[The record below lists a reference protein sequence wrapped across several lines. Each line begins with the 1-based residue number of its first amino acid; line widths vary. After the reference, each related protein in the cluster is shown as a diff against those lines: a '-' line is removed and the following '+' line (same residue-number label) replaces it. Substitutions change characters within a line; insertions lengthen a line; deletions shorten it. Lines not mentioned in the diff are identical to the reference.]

1 MRTKTQNIEM
11 VDPKKVLTNMLKT
24 FSGASVARDVKYN
37 MFYQVY
43 AFKGVVPG
51 VGCSTIVAN
60 TALALADLGLS
71 VCVFDTSVLH
81 PVQDELLKTNYRN
94 KPLSQRIDWFDM
106 PFTKESPLNIS
117 GINRQV
123 SVLSFAGKNR
133 TILDMISTLDSEEM
147 VEVALEVL
155 KPKFDVILVDVCD
168 EPTNVAITSLQ
179 KSQQLIQV
187 WSDSIPA
194 LASMQATIANNVT
207 VSCPMDKMR
216 YVIENKTCDDT
227 MGNLDALYKEYKFK
241 RLSHCTLSYEIA
253 RVAGLGSPLWKNP
266 AVDATIED
274 FNLMIIDVVVHILG
288 IEKEGLKNGEI
299 VPRRSLEA
307 AVERNEELGSFPLS
321 LDLLRSG
328 KKNKKAA
335 EITQNEGSGVVSIG
349 GNDSFSTD
357 VPDSEQQVDLFSE
370 DTEGVADES
379 GSEDGLNDGELDFT
393 STSEEPVEAPR
404 RGFFGRR
411 KKNK

>member
-1 MRTKTQNIEM
+1 
-11 VDPKKVLTNMLKT
+11 MLKT

-43 AFKGVVPG
+43 AFKGVIPG

-187 WSDSIPA
+187 WSDSIP
-194 LASMQATIANNVT
+194 
-207 VSCPMDKMR
+207 
-216 YVIENKTCDDT
+216 
-227 MGNLDALYKEYKFK
+227 
-241 RLSHCTLSYEIA
+241 H
-253 RVAGLGSPLWKNP
+253 
-266 AVDATIED
+266 
-274 FNLMIIDVVVHILG
+274 
-288 IEKEGLKNGEI
+288 
-299 VPRRSLEA
+299 
-307 AVERNEELGSFPLS
+307 
-321 LDLLRSG
+321 LLRCRLLLQ
-328 KKNKKAA
+328 
-335 EITQNEGSGVVSIG
+335 TML
-349 GNDSFSTD
+349 
-357 VPDSEQQVDLFSE
+357 LFPARW
-370 DTEGVADES
+370 TKCVM
-379 GSEDGLNDGELDFT
+379 
-393 STSEEPVEAPR
+393 
-404 RGFFGRR
+404 
-411 KKNK
+411 